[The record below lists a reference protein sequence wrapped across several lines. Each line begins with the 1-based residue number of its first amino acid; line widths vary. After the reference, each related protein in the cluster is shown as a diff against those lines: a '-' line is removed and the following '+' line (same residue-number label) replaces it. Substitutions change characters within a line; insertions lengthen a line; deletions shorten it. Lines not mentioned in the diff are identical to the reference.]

1 MHVQVMDRIEGMN
14 GQQLPWEGTDLTPAH
29 RRRLGVFKA
38 SIVQLLAR
46 DPAQRPPCSTSVTP
60 ATACLQAAPP
70 CRCRQQ
76 SSTSRYP

>member
-46 DPAQRPPCSTSVTP
+46 DPAQRPSMQHFCDSCNRVLAGSTTV
-60 ATACLQAAPP
+60 QV
-70 CRCRQQ
+70 
-76 SSTSRYP
+76 